1 MLILSKYNCPRGI
14 LTILGALI
22 FCLAAGC
29 DFMESNEVGHPLFK
43 QGKREMEKENYD
55 EAIKYF
61 QKYLRVRPDSARTHL
76 ILAGIYDENLDSQI
90 NAIYHYQEFIR
101 LSPDSSEAKNAEKW
115 LATAKRKYY
124 VKMKTKF
131 NDPEVVASLQDEL
144 AGADIRIKKLVEDH
158 NKMVT
163 AIDEGKKNV
172 AQLNN
177 QLASVQS
184 EKEKFDADLTIS
196 QEKHKKIETDLIT
209 VIDRLKKLDSENK
222 KLQQLYNE
230 EVQRSKNAAE
240 ETFSAVSALNALK
253 AEHAK
258 SLAALEKTNQPQPAV
273 RTPPVTP
280 AVAEQ
285 AKTSATPADKSVPAT
300 GSAPEKAVEPQS
312 ETMQEEK
319 SDEKTAS
326 LPSPESVSIPEM
338 MKMRFYTVKSGDTL
352 TKIAKQFYG
361 ASKYYKLIQDE
372 NKAELGSENRMM
384 PGKVLR
390 IPPLKN
396 N

>member
-1 MLILSKYNCPRGI
+1 MFILSKYNFLRGI

-22 FCLAAGC
+22 VCLAAGC

-43 QGKREMEKENYD
+43 QGKREMEKENYE

-90 NAIYHYQEFIR
+90 NAIYHYQEFMR
-101 LSPDSSEAKNAEKW
+101 LSPDSTEAKNAEKW

-163 AIDEGKKNV
+163 AIEEGKKNV

-196 QEKHKKIETDLIT
+196 QEKQKKIETDLTT
-209 VIDRLKKLDSENK
+209 VIERLKKLDVENK
-222 KLQQLYNE
+222 RLQQLYNE
-230 EVQRSKNAAE
+230 EVQKSKNAAE
-240 ETFSAVSALNALK
+240 ETARAVNALNTLK

-258 SLAALEKTNQPQPAV
+258 SLAALEKTNQPQPPV
-273 RTPPVTP
+273 RTPSVP

-285 AKTSATPADKSVPAT
+285 VKTAAAPAEKSATAT
-300 GSAPEKAVEPQS
+300 EKAAESQP

-319 SDEKTAS
+319 TDEKTAS
-326 LPSPESVSIPEM
+326 LPSPESVSVPEM

-372 NKAELGSENRMM
+372 NKAELGSENKMM

>member
-1 MLILSKYNCPRGI
+1 MLILSKYNFLRGM

-22 FCLAAGC
+22 VCLGAGC

-43 QGKREMEKENYD
+43 QGKRELEKENYE

-90 NAIYHYQEFIR
+90 NAIYHYQEFMR
-101 LSPDSSEAKNAEKW
+101 LSPDSAEAKNAEKW

-163 AIDEGKKNV
+163 AIEEGKKNV

-196 QEKHKKIETDLIT
+196 QEKQKKIETDLTT
-209 VIDRLKKLDSENK
+209 VIERLKKLDVENK
-222 KLQQLYNE
+222 RLQQLYNE
-230 EVQRSKNAAE
+230 EVQKSKNATE
-240 ETFSAVSALNALK
+240 ETARLVNALNTLK

-258 SLAALEKTNQPQPAV
+258 SLAALEKTSQPQSPV
-273 RTPPVTP
+273 RTPPAVP

-285 AKTSATPADKSVPAT
+285 AKTVATPAENSAA
-300 GSAPEKAVEPQS
+300 APEKAAESQS
-312 ETMQEEK
+312 ETMQEAKTE
-319 SDEKTAS
+319 EKTAS
-326 LPSPESVSIPEM
+326 LPSPESVSVPEM
-338 MKMRFYTVKSGDTL
+338 MKMRFYTVRSGDTL

-372 NKAELGSENRMM
+372 NKAELGSENKMM

>member
-1 MLILSKYNCPRGI
+1 MINKFLRGI
-14 LTILGALI
+14 LTILI
-22 FCLAAGC
+22 CLSAGC
-29 DFMESNEVGHPLFK
+29 DFMESNDVGHPLFK
-43 QGKREMEKENYD
+43 QGKRELEKENYA

-76 ILAGIYDENLDSQI
+76 IMAGIYDENLDSQI

-101 LSPDSSEAKNAEKW
+101 LSPDSAEAKNAEKW

-144 AGADIRIKKLVEDH
+144 AGADIRIKRLVEDH

-163 AIDEGKKNV
+163 AIEEGKKNI

-177 QLASVQS
+177 QLTSVQS

-196 QEKHKKIETDLIT
+196 MERQKKIEADLAAAIEKQ
-209 VIDRLKKLDSENK
+209 KKLDAENRR
-222 KLQQLYNE
+222 LQQLYSE
-230 EVQRSKNAAE
+230 EAQKSKNAEE
-240 ETFSAVSALNALK
+240 ETAKAINALNALK
-253 AEHAK
+253 LEHSK
-258 SLAALEKTNQPQPAV
+258 TLAALEKANPQQPARISPV
-273 RTPPVTP
+273 VPDQTKTASPPAENPVAATA
-280 AVAEQ
+280 AV
-285 AKTSATPADKSVPAT
+285 P
-300 GSAPEKAVEPQS
+300 
-312 ETMQEEK
+312 
-319 SDEKTAS
+319 EKTAEAKPETLAEEKTAV
-326 LPSPESVSIPEM
+326 LPSPESVSVPEM

-352 TKIAKQFYG
+352 TKISKQFYG

-372 NKAELGSENRMM
+372 NRAELGSENRMM
-384 PGKVLR
+384 PGQVLR

>member
-1 MLILSKYNCPRGI
+1 MIKFSRYKFLRGI
-14 LTILGALI
+14 LIIFAASI
-22 FCLAAGC
+22 FCVSAGC
-29 DFMESNEVGHPLFK
+29 DFMESNDVGHPLFK
-43 QGKREMEKENYD
+43 QGKRELEKENYD

-76 ILAGIYDENLDSQI
+76 ILAGIYDENMDSQI
-90 NAIYHYQEFIR
+90 NAIYHYQEFMR
-101 LSPDSSEAKNAEKW
+101 LSPDSAEAKNAEKW

-163 AIDEGKKNV
+163 AVEDGKKNIT
-172 AQLNN
+172 QLNN

-196 QEKHKKIETDLIT
+196 QEKQKKIETDLAA
-209 VIDRLKKLDSENK
+209 VIERLKKLDAENK
-222 KLQQLYNE
+222 RLQQAYTE
-230 EVQRSKNAAE
+230 EVQKSKAATE
-240 ETFSAVSALNALK
+240 EASRAVSALNALK

-258 SLAALEKTNQPQPAV
+258 TLAAQEKASQ
-273 RTPPVTP
+273 PPVRAVPSAP
-280 AVAEQ
+280 AIANQ
-285 AKTSATPADKSVPAT
+285 TKTTSALAENPAAANAAV
-300 GSAPEKAVEPQS
+300 PEKASETRL
-312 ETMQEEK
+312 ETMQETKTE
-319 SDEKTAS
+319 EKTAT
-326 LPSPESVSIPEM
+326 LPSAESVSIPEM

-372 NKAELGSENRMM
+372 NKAELGSEGRMM

>member
-1 MLILSKYNCPRGI
+1 MLILNKYNFLRGI

-22 FCLAAGC
+22 VCLAAGC

-43 QGKREMEKENYD
+43 QGKREMEKENYE
-55 EAIKYF
+55 EAVKYF

-76 ILAGIYDENLDSQI
+76 IMAGIYDENMDSQI
-90 NAIYHYQEFIR
+90 NAIYHYQEFMR
-101 LSPDSSEAKNAEKW
+101 LSPDSAEAKNAEKW

-163 AIDEGKKNV
+163 AIEEGKKNV

-196 QEKHKKIETDLIT
+196 QEKQKKIETDLT
-209 VIDRLKKLDSENK
+209 AVIERLKKLDVENK
-222 KLQQLYNE
+222 RLLQLYNE
-230 EVQRSKNAAE
+230 EAQKSKNAAE
-240 ETFSAVSALNALK
+240 ETARAVNALNTLK

-258 SLAALEKTNQPQPAV
+258 SLAALEKTNLPQPPV

-280 AVAEQ
+280 PSVAEQ
-285 AKTSATPADKSVPAT
+285 AKTAAAPAENSAT
-300 GSAPEKAVEPQS
+300 APEKAAESQS
-312 ETMQEEK
+312 ETMQEVKTE
-319 SDEKTAS
+319 ENTAS
-326 LPSPESVSIPEM
+326 LPSPESVSVPEM
-338 MKMRFYTVKSGDTL
+338 MKMRFYTVRSGDTL

-372 NKAELGSENRMM
+372 NKAELGSENKMM

>member
-1 MLILSKYNCPRGI
+1 MINNLLRGI
-14 LTILGALI
+14 LTVLAALI

-29 DFMESNEVGHPLFK
+29 DFMESSDVGHPLFK
-43 QGKREMEKENYD
+43 QGKRELEKENYD

-76 ILAGIYDENLDSQI
+76 IMAGIYDENLDSQI
-90 NAIYHYQEFIR
+90 NAIYHYQEFMR
-101 LSPDSSEAKNAEKW
+101 LSPDSAEAKNAEKW

-144 AGADIRIKKLVEDH
+144 AGADIRIKRLVEDH

-163 AIDEGKKNV
+163 AIEEGKKNI
-172 AQLNN
+172 ALLNS

-196 QEKHKKIETDLIT
+196 QEKQKKIETDLAT
-209 VIDRLKKLDSENK
+209 VIDKYRKLDAENRR
-222 KLQQLYNE
+222 LQQLYSE
-230 EVQRSKNAAE
+230 EVQKSRNASE
-240 ETFSAVSALNALK
+240 ETARTVNAFNALK
-253 AEHAK
+253 TEHAK
-258 SLAALEKTNQPQPAV
+258 TLAALEKTNQPQPA
-273 RTPPVTP
+273 RMT
-280 AVAEQ
+280 AVAPAEQ
-285 AKTSATPADKSVPAT
+285 VKTASAPAENQIAAT
-300 GSAPEKAVEPQS
+300 VTIPEKAVESKS
-312 ETMQEEK
+312 EAAPETKAE
-319 SDEKTAS
+319 EKTAS
-326 LPSPESVSIPEM
+326 LPSPESVSVPEI

-352 TKIAKQFYG
+352 TKISKQFYG

-384 PGKVLR
+384 PGQVLR
-390 IPPLKN
+390 IPPLKSN
-396 N
+396 

>member
-1 MLILSKYNCPRGI
+1 MLILSKYNFLRGI

-22 FCLAAGC
+22 VCLAAGC

-43 QGKREMEKENYD
+43 QGKREMEKENYP
-55 EAIKYF
+55 EAIKSF

-90 NAIYHYQEFIR
+90 NAIYHYQEFMR

-163 AIDEGKKNV
+163 AIEEGKKNV

-196 QEKHKKIETDLIT
+196 QEKQKKIETDLIT
-209 VIDRLKKLDSENK
+209 VIDRLKKLDVENK
-222 KLQQLYNE
+222 RLQQLYNE
-230 EVQRSKNAAE
+230 EVQKSKNATE
-240 ETFSAVSALNALK
+240 ETARAVNALNTLK

-258 SLAALEKTNQPQPAV
+258 SLAALEKTSPPQV
-273 RTPPVTP
+273 RTPQAVPV
-280 AVAEQ
+280 VAEQ
-285 AKTSATPADKSVPAT
+285 AKAISTPADKSVT
-300 GSAPEKAVEPQS
+300 APEKSVEPQS

-326 LPSPESVSIPEM
+326 LPSPESVSVPEM
-338 MKMRFYTVKSGDTL
+338 MKMRFYTVRSGDTL

-372 NKAELGSENRMM
+372 NKAELGSENKMM

>member
-1 MLILSKYNCPRGI
+1 MMNKFLRGI
-14 LTILGALI
+14 LTILV
-22 FCLAAGC
+22 CLAAGC
-29 DFMESNEVGHPLFK
+29 DFMESNDVGHPLFK
-43 QGKREMEKENYD
+43 QGKRELEKENYA

-76 ILAGIYDENLDSQI
+76 IMAGIYDENLDSQI

-101 LSPDSSEAKNAEKW
+101 LSPDSAEAKNAEKW

-144 AGADIRIKKLVEDH
+144 AGADIRIKRLVEDH

-163 AIDEGKKNV
+163 AIEEGKKNI

-177 QLASVQS
+177 QLTSVQS

-196 QEKHKKIETDLIT
+196 MEKQKKIETDLAASS
-209 VIDRLKKLDSENK
+209 DKQKKLDAENK
-222 KLQQLYNE
+222 RLQQLYSE
-230 EVQRSKNAAE
+230 EVQKSKNAEE
-240 ETFSAVSALNALK
+240 ETAQAVNALNALK
-253 AEHAK
+253 SEHSK
-258 SLAALEKTNQPQPAV
+258 TLAALEKVNPRQPA
-273 RTPPVTP
+273 RTSPPAANTVEQVSAASTP
-280 AVAEQ
+280 AENPVA
-285 AKTSATPADKSVPAT
+285 ATAAVP
-300 GSAPEKAVEPQS
+300 
-312 ETMQEEK
+312 
-319 SDEKTAS
+319 EKTAEAKPETLPEAKAEEKTAV
-326 LPSPESVSIPEM
+326 LPSPESVSVPEM

-352 TKIAKQFYG
+352 TKISKQFYG

-384 PGKVLR
+384 PGQVLR